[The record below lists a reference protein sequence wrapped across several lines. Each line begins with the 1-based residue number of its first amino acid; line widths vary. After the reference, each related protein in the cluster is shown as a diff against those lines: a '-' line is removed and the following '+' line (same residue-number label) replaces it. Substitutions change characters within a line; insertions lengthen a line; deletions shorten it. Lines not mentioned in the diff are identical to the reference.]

1 MYVNNILIRGVCP
14 MRNAKKS
21 RGQGMVEYIV
31 IVGLIAVSAIAVFG
45 LFGKTIKSQVAGMA
59 SEVAGQNGSTAVSNA
74 STAAGSAV
82 TKANTANNMST
93 YTGQNQ

>member
-1 MYVNNILIRGVCP
+1 
-14 MRNAKKS
+14 
-21 RGQGMVEYIV
+21 
-31 IVGLIAVSAIAVFG
+31 
-45 LFGKTIKSQVAGMA
+45 MA